1 MGIALPIA
9 RLQVALEDDNWSVC
23 VNVSGV
29 RLVAAAKME
38 IRAPWS
44 S

>member
-1 MGIALPIA
+1 MA
-9 RLQVALEDDNWSVC
+9 RPVCKWLFEDVNWSVC

-38 IRAPWS
+38 IRAPWAS
-44 S
+44 